1 MFYKTF
7 LVLISIVILTASQN
21 TYSQGADSIELYLID
36 AYCTREIPHKFK
48 LSFYTSEVT
57 VSKVVLEQEYEYDVA
72 SEPADLHKAEIEI
85 DNLAFNDNIVE
96 FVIITES
103 DDGRIDTSE
112 VFDFDLPY
120 EPKLEGGSDFFTLCL
135 FAGAIFLLPYP
146 NYINDGD
153 NSYFSLTKEIPF
165 ISFRKKG
172 SDYPSGYFS
181 IEYTYIFNSEKSN
194 YLRLGYKKIFELPP
208 TEYIAPGLSLYTNF
222 SSNHGIAPEIS
233 AGLFTIKDT
242 FTLYARYRYNIKP
255 GGTGTNF
262 HEISI
267 GLYSA
272 LFSLYL
278 D

>member
-1 MFYKTF
+1 MRF
-7 LVLISIVILTASQN
+7 LKNFIIAVLFLPSCIFGQS
-21 TYSQGADSIELYLID
+21 DSIELYLID

-48 LSFYTSEVT
+48 LSFYTSEVAR
-57 VSKVVLEQEYEYDVA
+57 SKVALEQEYQFDIA
-72 SEPADLHKAEIEI
+72 SELTDLHIAEIEI
-85 DNLAFNDNIVE
+85 DNLSFSDNIVE
-96 FVIITES
+96 FIIITETA
-103 DDGRIDTSE
+103 DGRIDTSE

-120 EPKLEGGSDFFTLCL
+120 EPKLEGGSDFLTVCL
-135 FAGAIFLLPYP
+135 FAGAIFLLPFPDYVF
-146 NYINDGD
+146 DG
-153 NSYFSLTKEIPF
+153 NESYFGLTKEIPF
-165 ISFRKKG
+165 ISLRKKG

-181 IEYTYIFNSEKSN
+181 IEYTHIFNSEKPN
-194 YLRLGYKKIFELPP
+194 YLRLGYKKIFELPH

-242 FTLYARYRYNIKP
+242 FTLYTRYRYNIKL